1 MVDEGAESIGRRS
14 YASDSACESS
24 SSSEVCSSS
33 ISSRSSKSVSSANS
47 TKSVV
52 PYSQSSEISESS
64 SKISSSDQMS
74 SAKISSSQLLS
85 VEEASCPKEGLRSS
99 SRSSAAVIASTVE
112 TASDEGTRVG
122 SVWIALAGAA
132 NAVSAIKEPARHK
145 QISCFNRFIA
155 FLSFCGIVFTFSC
168 MKIAR

>member
-33 ISSRSSKSVSSANS
+33 ISSRSSRSVFSANS

-74 SAKISSSQLLS
+74 SAKISSQLLS
-85 VEEASCPKEGLRSS
+85 VEEVSCSKEVLRSS
-99 SRSSAAVIASTVE
+99 NQSSAVISSTTE
-112 TASDEGTRVG
+112 TASDEGSRVG

-155 FLSFCGIVFTFSC
+155 FLTFCGIVFTFSC